1 MKVINIPYLLFIV
14 LLGVLCSCRQQV
26 DTSNR
31 SYFTFD
37 LKDRKVAIPVQLNF
51 GQQYIVGQSVFISK
65 SRMGHNTL
73 GCCMEYGQ
81 RAGNTL

>member
-37 LKDRKVAIPVQLNF
+37 LKDRKVAIPVQLND
-51 GQQYIVGQSVFISK
+51 SV
-65 SRMGHNTL
+65 TL
-73 GCCMEYGQ
+73 
-81 RAGNTL
+81 